1 LGARGLGRVAASRGD
16 LDRALPLLESAPRIC
31 RRLPDTY
38 LWIEAYGLDAL
49 CSIAVDHALA
59 SAPNWADE
67 LQRLAST
74 AGFRE
79 LTVKALLYRARLGEP
94 GALDAA
100 QAAADGFDN
109 PLVAEEVA
117 ASVHR

>member
-1 LGARGLGRVAASRGD
+1 LGARGLGRVAAHRGD
-16 LDRALPLLESAPRIC
+16 LDQALPLLENAPRIC

-49 CSIAVDHALA
+49 CAIAVDHNLA
-59 SAPNWADE
+59 SAPHWADE
-67 LQRLAST
+67 LQRISDS

-79 LTVKALLYRARLGEP
+79 LKVKALLYRARLGEP
-94 GALDAA
+94 GALSAA

-109 PLVAEEVA
+109 PVL
-117 ASVHR
+117 ASEIASSPAR